1 MTRWIKRR
9 LLIVSL
15 VVLAALAASWW
26 WLSGNGA
33 TDGQWQTARAHP
45 ADIEDLVTALGTLEP
60 YDYVDVGA
68 QVSGQ
73 LEKLHVDLGDKV
85 EKGQLLAEI
94 DASVQESQVQAGLAQ
109 LDALRAQLEQQRA
122 ELELAQVQFDRQERL
137 RQADAT
143 SDDAW

>member
-33 TDGQWQTARAHP
+33 TDGQWQTARVQP

-85 EKGQLLAEI
+85 EKLSLI
-94 DASVQESQVQAGLAQ
+94 HI
-109 LDALRAQLEQQRA
+109 
-122 ELELAQVQFDRQERL
+122 
-137 RQADAT
+137 
-143 SDDAW
+143 